1 MVAPHSLLAN
11 IYAKRGEKDESGRAR
26 ALLCADCWAIF
37 FYFFVIAG
45 EHPRQLSQLERAR
58 SRTIT
63 DRRTI
68 ARSSPPPRGSGRP
81 QFLMR
86 SNVCVGYSGDGYSM
100 LKSLTVGGAL
110 MVGVRASI
118 CSREPDRIGGQLQPT
133 PGAGLAR
140 RAATPSS
147 GPRRV
152 HLNEQLRRSSYFP
165 E

>member
-1 MVAPHSLLAN
+1 
-11 IYAKRGEKDESGRAR
+11 
-26 ALLCADCWAIF
+26 
-37 FYFFVIAG
+37 
-45 EHPRQLSQLERAR
+45 
-58 SRTIT
+58 
-63 DRRTI
+63 
-68 ARSSPPPRGSGRP
+68 
-81 QFLMR
+81 
-86 SNVCVGYSGDGYSM
+86 
-100 LKSLTVGGAL
+100 

-140 RAATPSS
+140 RAATASS

>member
-86 SNVCVGYSGDGYSM
+86 SNFAKVLRRWLLYVEIVDGR
-100 LKSLTVGGAL
+100 GAL
-110 MVGVRASI
+110 MVAVRASI